1 MNRENLTDK
10 DIVQFL
16 EYHNQPDW
24 LGIYNR
30 IQEGSYPVYKLNL
43 EEHQLWLMI
52 ADFFSTYRIE
62 NKNFS
67 HETDFFC
74 TAIKKSWPEKVR
86 RMLLKERAEE
96 NIMTVAFL
104 TAIARR
110 GIWDERINGV
120 SSQHSDQRSTA

>member
-16 EYHNQPDW
+16 EYHNRPDW
-24 LGIYNR
+24 LGIYHKV
-30 IQEGSYPVYKLNL
+30 QEGPYPVYKLNL

-62 NKNFS
+62 DKTFS
-67 HETDFFC
+67 HDTAFFR
-74 TAIKKSWPEKVR
+74 TAIKKSWPEKAR
-86 RMLLKERAEE
+86 RMLLRERVKGSE
-96 NIMTVAFL
+96 MSVAFL

-110 GIWDERINGV
+110 GSWDERISGA
-120 SSQHSDQRSTA
+120 SSQLAVRQSTA